1 MVADDVGAVVV
12 INILDTS
19 DDVDVVVVLT
29 NLFLTFVL
37 RCQSSAA
44 LFLEVFSIKYQIN
57 EELFY

>member
-12 INILDTS
+12 INILVTS

-44 LFLEVFSIKYQIN
+44 LFLEVFSVKHQN
-57 EELFY
+57 